1 MNTKYLK
8 SKISVIVATF
18 ALAGMFLLA
27 SCGDDEPK
35 TKVLPNFIS
44 LNKGHLELNL
54 GESFQ
59 LIATVEPD
67 NATDKTVLWSV
78 TGSGVSVDD
87 DGLVT
92 ATNNGT
98 AVVTATAKAN
108 PEVYVNCHVKAGSGS
123 GGGGGGGGDDPSDDN
138 PQPTLPGYMWG
149 TEITN
154 P

>member
-92 ATNNGT
+92 ATNNGS
-98 AVVTATAKAN
+98 AVVTATANAN
-108 PEVYVNCHVKAGSGS
+108 HDVFVDCYVTVSGS
-123 GGGGGGGGDDPSDDN
+123 TPPEPPVSDDPE
-138 PQPTLPGYMWG
+138 PTLPGPMWG
-149 TEITN
+149 TIINN